1 MMKTFE
7 EVFNAMPTVIASAP
21 GRVNLLGEHTDY
33 NDGYVM
39 TTAIP
44 QHTSVSMR
52 FNKSES
58 FRLYLA
64 ALDQLVEFDL
74 SKPPNEYFA
83 TYIFGCLRNAQD
95 LGVNMP
101 ALDIHICSNVPMGVG
116 LSSSAALEVAMLRAL
131 RELLNV
137 DINILLQK
145 WHNKQKLNTQ
155 KLIAALWIKWPLALQ
170 IHNICCFWIR
180 ERLDVKN

>member
-1 MMKTFE
+1 MMKTFK
-7 EVFNAMPTVIASAP
+7 EVFSATPTVIASAL

-33 NDGYVM
+33 NGGYVLPM
-39 TTAIP
+39 AIP
-44 QHTSVSMR
+44 QHTSVSIR
-52 FNKSES
+52 LIKRNT
-58 FRLYLA
+58 FRLHSA

-74 SKPPNEYFA
+74 SKPPNEYFV
-83 TYIFGCLRNAQD
+83 TYIFGCLRNVQD

-137 DINILLQK
+137 DIN
-145 WHNKQKLNTQ
+145 
-155 KLIAALWIKWPLALQ
+155 
-170 IHNICCFWIR
+170 NI
-180 ERLDVKN
+180 